1 MIDHMFE
8 FLDSEVMAYVQP
20 LLLDFTKLKWGT
32 LMTIVKAILMCNIND
47 FNKLLLI
54 HLPD

>member
-1 MIDHMFE
+1 MIDHLFE
-8 FLDSEVMAYVQP
+8 FLDFEVMAYVQP

-32 LMTIVKAILMCNIND
+32 LMTIVKANLMCNIKD
-47 FNKLLLI
+47 FKKLLVI